1 LKQLGAERVPNQDE
15 IETKKMVRG
24 GSKNGNPQNV
34 QSHKMLI
41 RLEILRSAEEIE
53 RSKSF
58 F

>member
-1 LKQLGAERVPNQDE
+1 
-15 IETKKMVRG
+15 
-24 GSKNGNPQNV
+24 V